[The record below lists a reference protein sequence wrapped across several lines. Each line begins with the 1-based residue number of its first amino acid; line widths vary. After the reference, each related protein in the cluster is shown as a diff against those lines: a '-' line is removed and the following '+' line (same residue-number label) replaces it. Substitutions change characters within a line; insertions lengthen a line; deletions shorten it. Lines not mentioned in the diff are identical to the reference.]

1 MLLRRAL
8 MQTAL
13 EFGDWERMGFDVS
26 RIQDCK
32 YTRRRRPGSPQWERA
47 HDQHAWP
54 EPAQCCNLPLWRE
67 VWDLAS
73 STETSYSAYTINY
86 CNLAKGWYLFI
97 FNLVPTLSKRIHE
110 AEPSVDTFFFVR
122 SMVGWKNT
130 DIPMQNLLPKK
141 KKKKW
146 SSCWNLEADD
156 SLGNWDGK
164 PLPCLQ
170 QLRVTGSQGI
180 PSAIITISEMDLY
193 TLILLFHLIST
204 FVLY

>member
-130 DIPMQNLLPKK
+130 DIPMQNLLQKK
-141 KKKKW
+141 KKKGGQAAGIWKQMIVW
-146 SSCWNLEADD
+146 GTEMENLFHVCSSSGLLEAKAFPVL
-156 SLGNWDGK
+156 SLLSLKWT
-164 PLPCLQ
+164 C
-170 QLRVTGSQGI
+170 I
-180 PSAIITISEMDLY
+180 
-193 TLILLFHLIST
+193 H
-204 FVLY
+204 